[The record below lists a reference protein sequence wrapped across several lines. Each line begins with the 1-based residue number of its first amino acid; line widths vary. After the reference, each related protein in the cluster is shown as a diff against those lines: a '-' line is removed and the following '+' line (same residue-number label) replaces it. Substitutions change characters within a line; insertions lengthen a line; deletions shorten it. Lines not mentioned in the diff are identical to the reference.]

1 MAARLLSLA
10 TARPAHVITRDVT
23 REGIRRAL
31 TPHAAGRYLGMVDS
45 TGVDTRASVL
55 PVEELFRVTD
65 LGARTEEYIRHALVL
80 GEDVSRRALAA
91 AGVAASD
98 VDVFVTASCT
108 GYMMPSLEA
117 RLAPRLG
124 TRADVRR
131 VPLTELGCSAGA
143 ASLGLAGDLL
153 AGGRARTALV
163 ASVELC
169 SLCLQVSDL
178 KAMDVVGA
186 LLFGDG
192 AAAAVVRLD
201 DAVAGLELVGSR
213 SVLWADSLDE
223 LGMRLTATGLRLGL
237 STSLVRLIRDRVRPT
252 VDAFL
257 AATASRWATSASSP
271 CIPAGR
277 PSWNRWAR
285 PWSSPRARSGRRG
298 TSGSAAATWRP
309 RRSSSSS
316 RRSPGRRRRRRA
328 ISGSPSR
335 SAPASAAIWSC
346 SAAAPRYSRSGITR
360 AVPGSRDARTSW
372 TIRPSRNS
380 TVRCP

>member
-257 AATASRWATSASSP
+257 AAHGVTLGDLRFFAVHP
-271 CIPAGR
+271 GGPAILESVGKALELAEGAIR
-277 PSWNRWAR
+277 PTWNVWQRC
-285 PWSSPRARSGRRG
+285 GNM
-298 TSGSAAATWRP
+298 
-309 RRSSSSS
+309 
-316 RRSPGRRRRRRA
+316 
-328 ISGSPSR
+328 
-335 SAPASAAIWSC
+335 ASATLFFILEE
-346 SAAAPRYSRSGITR
+346 I
-360 AVPGSRDARTSW
+360 ARTAPPAPGDLGLALTFGPGVSCDLVLL
-372 TIRPSRNS
+372 RGGAPLLA
-380 TVRCP
+380 